1 MRSYPCK
8 ISMQFNPE
16 KIKASFSFKNKSE
29 YGVNAKS
36 KIEAEKNQRQKEI
49 KIECTF
55 NPEINK
61 TYKGLTKKEG
71 KDKI

>member
-1 MRSYPCK
+1 MPRKILKKIRDKRNKNRS
-8 ISMQFNPE
+8 
-16 KIKASFSFKNKSE
+16 
-29 YGVNAKS
+29 
-36 KIEAEKNQRQKEI
+36 
-49 KIECTF
+49 TF